1 MAQVHIHADNSEELF
16 MTDVKIDQTCSYGLF
31 NTLSITT
38 KHDSLSIYATKAQLR
53 QIRDMLNNADL
64 EDEEHA

>member
-1 MAQVHIHADNSEELF
+1 MAQIHIHADNSEELF
-16 MTDVKIDQTCSYGLF
+16 MTDVKTDQTCSYGLF

-38 KHDSLSIYATKAQLR
+38 KHDSLSIHATKAQLR
-53 QIRDMLNNADL
+53 QLRDMLNAANL

>member
-1 MAQVHIHADNSEELF
+1 MSQIHIHADNSEELF
-16 MTDVKIDQTCSYGLF
+16 MTDVKTDQTCSHGLF

-38 KHDSLSIYATKAQLR
+38 KHDSLSIYTTKAQLR